1 MVIKTIKRPFA
12 SNDIEVTV
20 PKNAEILGI
29 AQKLFPTLLG
39 NFPLLGGIFPDIW
52 AISQK
57 DFPLFGRLQGLRA
70 KRDCL
75 SDVGAHVSDR
85 RDDGTHGRTFT
96 ALVYNGVSIGLWH
109 TILLNL
115 KNHVKTG
122 GLAGRVRAA
131 RSDKKIETIETRVIL
146 IWNMQHSQDNGSDT
160 SVGFEVSKATVIK
173 INASKFKVVAVN
185 SNWRSGGVN
194 VERFESQR

>member
-1 MVIKTIKRPFA
+1 MVLLIMAVKWYF
-12 SNDIEVTV
+12 SVTV
-20 PKNAEILGI
+20 PKIAEI
-29 AQKLFPTLLG
+29 FG
-39 NFPLLGGIFPDIW
+39 N
-52 AISQK
+52 SQK
-57 DFPLFGRLQGLRA
+57 YFPLFWEISQIFGQFPRYLGNIPNGFCAGLGDYRA
-70 KRDCL
+70 SERSVIAYPMWVHMCRT
-75 SDVGAHVSDR
+75 DVTE
-85 RDDGTHGRTFT
+85 GTHGRTCT

-131 RSDKKIETIETRVIL
+131 RSDKNIETIETRVIL

-173 INASKFKVVAVN
+173 TTPTTPRARA
-185 SNWRSGGVN
+185 W
-194 VERFESQR
+194 

>member
-1 MVIKTIKRPFA
+1 
-12 SNDIEVTV
+12 
-20 PKNAEILGI
+20 
-29 AQKLFPTLLG
+29 LG
-39 NFPLLGGIFPDIW
+39 NIPNGFSAVLGDC
-52 AISQK
+52 
-57 DFPLFGRLQGLRA
+57 RA
-70 KRDCL
+70 SERSVIAYPMWVHMCRT
-75 SDVGAHVSDR
+75 DVTE
-85 RDDGTHGRTFT
+85 GTPERAFT

>member
-1 MVIKTIKRPFA
+1 
-12 SNDIEVTV
+12 VTV
-20 PKNAEILGI
+20 PKTVEILGNP
-29 AQKLFPTLLG
+29 K
-39 NFPLLGGIFPDIW
+39 N
-52 AISQK
+52 
-57 DFPLFGRLQGLRA
+57 DFPLFWEIVHFFWEIAHFQKEIAQIFWEISEKSGKSSTFLGQFLGDYSTSELIVIGGPKSAHMRRT
-70 KRDCL
+70 
-75 SDVGAHVSDR
+75 DVT
-85 RDDGTHGRTFT
+85 DGTLGRAFT
-96 ALVYNGVSIGLWH
+96 ALVYNGVSNGLWH

-115 KNHVKTG
+115 KNHIKTG
-122 GLAGRVRAA
+122 GVAGRVRAA
-131 RSDKKIETIETRVIL
+131 RSDKKIETIETRVVL